1 MLWRHTLTMSTAGND
16 PVSSLR
22 VNEFICKSSDTVALI
37 LRFGRAH
44 QRSSLSLRSSQAN
57 IPRVISWST
66 IYSDVSR
73 LTMGHLTQ
81 RISNYRNVKGN
92 WGTNG
97 VFPSLDNHCLNFFF
111 FFCSWLSFF
120 FFFFFLTSSDCVIWL
135 CLKLPVDVSD
145 GWTDIV
151 GCYYWFNDCTCIFSC
166 PFSVSVQRITVQR
179 LAQFLTGFAL
189 YKFSLSL
196 FPAS

>member
-1 MLWRHTLTMSTAGND
+1 MRQSRILSTRYPSNKNNGSRRCYHHQTLHPMLWRHTLTMSTAGND

-120 FFFFFLTSSDCVIWL
+120 FFFFF
-135 CLKLPVDVSD
+135 
-145 GWTDIV
+145 
-151 GCYYWFNDCTCIFSC
+151 F
-166 PFSVSVQRITVQR
+166 
-179 LAQFLTGFAL
+179 
-189 YKFSLSL
+189 
-196 FPAS
+196 

>member
-1 MLWRHTLTMSTAGND
+1 MRQSRILSTRYPSNKNNGSRRCYHHQTLHPMLWRHTLTMSTAGND

-97 VFPSLDNHCLNFFF
+97 VFPSLDNHCLNFVFF
-111 FFCSWLSFF
+111 F
-120 FFFFFLTSSDCVIWL
+120 
-135 CLKLPVDVSD
+135 
-145 GWTDIV
+145 
-151 GCYYWFNDCTCIFSC
+151 
-166 PFSVSVQRITVQR
+166 
-179 LAQFLTGFAL
+179 
-189 YKFSLSL
+189 
-196 FPAS
+196 